1 MRIIAAFFAL
11 FLFLAPAAQAASID
25 DAGAAVL
32 KSQIED
38 FLKIYTLNTAITQ
51 QGLSMSGPIAVAPKK
66 DFYEVTLPGTRLV
79 TPSASFDIGDI
90 ALNVRPGKHDEY
102 LASMALPPRMAVRD
116 PAKNEVIAEIALG
129 SQRFASAW
137 YPALGAFPKVDAEY
151 KNITITGKGKKPYGA
166 TINAMKTVLDLAK
179 NADGTW
185 SGKQVAT
192 LDGLKMNVPAPEG
205 GVGENTFSL
214 ASGTVATTYDK
225 MDLVRAQQVRNKL
238 RALYKDGATP
248 TADDVKALVA
258 ETAASG
264 EQGFLNG
271 TTSDVTTKD
280 LTVQL
285 QLGSKRVQ
293 PPEPVVVKLANV
305 NSRLAVSGMRE
316 DLGSSNGKLSF
327 DGLSVTGV
335 SDMARRLIPATG
347 KVELDAAKV
356 PIRDISRAMTEM
368 VTKAVSADLPDG
380 ATLEQRQR
388 AVAAAEKNV
397 TDTTDRI
404 MEMLMNAGSVLSIRN
419 TELKA
424 PDVTATLN
432 GDARVVKSP
441 TPEDGT
447 AATGRMV
454 YTLEGI
460 DEMVAAGSQAATDEQ
475 QSYVQALTFLQMM
488 GQPGKTPAG
497 KSLRSYTFELTPGG
511 QFTLNGAPID
521 ALAQMLKSFSQR

>member
-1 MRIIAAFFAL
+1 MRIIASFLAL

-32 KSQIED
+32 KNQIDD
-38 FLKIYTLNTAITQ
+38 FLKIYTLNTSVAQ
-51 QGLSMSGPIAVAPKK
+51 QGLSMSGPVAVVPKK
-66 DFYEVTLPGTRLV
+66 DFYEVTLPGTKLV
-79 TPSASFDIGDI
+79 SPSAIFDIGNI
-90 ALNVRPGKHDEY
+90 ALNVRPGKDGEY
-102 LASMALPPRMAVRD
+102 LASMALPPKMIVND
-116 PAKNEVIAEIALG
+116 PINKEAIAEIALG
-129 SQRFASAW
+129 SQKFASAW

-166 TINAMKTVLDLAK
+166 TISAMKTVLDLAK
-179 NADGTW
+179 NADNTW
-185 SGKQVAT
+185 SGKQVAS

-205 GVGENTFSL
+205 GVGQNTFNL
-214 ASGTVATTYDK
+214 ASSTITTTYDK

-248 TADDVKALVA
+248 SADDVKALAA
-258 ETAASG
+258 EMAATG

-271 TTSDVTTKD
+271 TTSDVSAKD

-293 PPEPVVVKLANV
+293 PPEPVVVKLASV
-305 NSRLAVSGMRE
+305 NSRLAVNGMRE
-316 DLGSSNGKLSF
+316 EIGSSNGKLSF

-335 SDMARRLIPATG
+335 SDMARRLIPTTG
-347 KVELDAAKV
+347 KMELDAAKL

-368 VTKAVSADLPDG
+368 VTKAVSADLPAD
-380 ATLEQRQR
+380 APLEQRQR
-388 AVAAAEKNV
+388 AAAEAEKNV
-397 TDTTDRI
+397 TDTTNRI

-432 GDARVVKSP
+432 GDARVVKSSA
-441 TPEDGT
+441 PEGGT
-447 AATGRMV
+447 AAAGKMV
-454 YTLEGI
+454 YALEGI
-460 DEMVAAGSQAATDEQ
+460 DEMVAAGSKTATGEQ
-475 QSYVQALTFLQMM
+475 QAYIQALTFLQMM
-488 GQPGKTPAG
+488 GQPGKTAAG

-521 ALAQMLKSFSQR
+521 ALAQMLKGFSQR